1 MAFPTIPL
9 APTEPSPMP
18 DPCSGDLDAVMLG
31 KTLSLQ
37 ACRQAV
43 GQAADLETWTNESDM
58 GPQGDQWRLVSR
70 QGLVAMDGGRGLVR
84 EDSELNSGWARQDI
98 TSVVAL

>member
-1 MAFPTIPL
+1 
-9 APTEPSPMP
+9 MP

-43 GQAADLETWTNESDM
+43 GQAVDLETWTNGSDM
-58 GPQGDQWRLVSR
+58 GPQGDQWRLDSR
-70 QGLVAMDGGRGLVR
+70 HRLVAMDGGSGLGR
-84 EDSELNSGWARQDI
+84 EDSELNSRWARQDI